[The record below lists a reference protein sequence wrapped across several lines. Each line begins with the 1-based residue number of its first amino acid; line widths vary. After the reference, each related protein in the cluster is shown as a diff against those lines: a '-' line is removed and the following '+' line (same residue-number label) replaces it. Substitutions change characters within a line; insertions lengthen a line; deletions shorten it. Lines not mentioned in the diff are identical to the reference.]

1 MIKREYLERIL
12 KYTYLK
18 NGIYRKKWYDQ
29 IIILNANKNNGYI
42 EKENI
47 YSQDD
52 IDEIQLAFNVLNKDL
67 KLLEEF
73 KEKEDIYDLYKLKP
87 TKVLINMKKSLEMLG
102 NEEEIKNKIKVID
115 RVLKEREIKK

>member
-29 IIILNANKNNGYI
+29 TIILNANKNSGYI

-47 YSQDD
+47 YSQND
-52 IDEIQLAFNVLNKDL
+52 IDEIQFAFNVLNKDL
-67 KLLEEF
+67 KSLEEF
-73 KEKEDIYDLYKLKP
+73 KEREDIYDLYKLKP
-87 TKVLINMKKSLEMLG
+87 TEVLINMKKSLEMLG
-102 NEEEIKNKIKVID
+102 NEEEIKNRIKVID
-115 RVLKEREIKK
+115 GILREREVK